1 MADGRGK
8 QPSRNKPSKGTRKD
22 KRIKGNGGRKPGPK
36 PKRKR

>member
-8 QPSRNKPSKGTRKD
+8 KPSKNKPSSGTKAD

-36 PKRKR
+36 PKRG